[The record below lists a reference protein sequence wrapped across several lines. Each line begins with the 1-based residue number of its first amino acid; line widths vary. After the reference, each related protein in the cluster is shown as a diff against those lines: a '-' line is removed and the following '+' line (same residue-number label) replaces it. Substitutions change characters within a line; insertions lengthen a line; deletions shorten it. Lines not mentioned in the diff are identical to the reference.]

1 MTGYS
6 RAAHFFN
13 SAEKEAI
20 AAATRAAESR
30 TIGEI
35 AVMVVDASSRYREAE
50 VFGGITLGSISA
62 FLVTVFFFHES
73 IWWYV
78 PLTLVFFFPA
88 WLIFRKIPALKIH
101 FAGPARRELAVQGR
115 ALRAF
120 YEKGLY
126 RTANNTGVLFF
137 ISILERKVWILAD
150 KGIYEK
156 ITPDRLNGFAKA
168 VSEGI
173 RQGRAAEALAR
184 AILEAGE
191 LLREHFPI
199 IDGDMNELPDA
210 IMIEGKPDDDGI
222 RS

>member
-1 MTGYS
+1 MKGYS
-6 RAAHFFN
+6 SAAHFFN
-13 SAEKEAI
+13 PTEKEVI
-20 AAATRAAESR
+20 ESATRAAESR

-50 VFGGITLGSISA
+50 VFGGITLGNIIA

-78 PLTLVFFFPA
+78 PLTFVFFFPF
-88 WLIFRKIPALKIH
+88 WLFFRKIPALKIH
-101 FAGPARRELAVQGR
+101 FAGSARRELAVRGR
-115 ALRAF
+115 ALKAF

-126 RTANNTGVLFF
+126 KTARNTGVLFF
-137 ISILERKVWILAD
+137 ISILERKVWVLAD

-156 ITPDRLNGFAKA
+156 ITQARLNGFAKA

-173 RQGRAAEALAR
+173 RQGRAADALAG
-184 AILEAGE
+184 AIHDAGE

-199 IDGDMNELPDA
+199 QDGDTNELPDA
-210 IMIEGKPDDDGI
+210 IMIESKPDDD
-222 RS
+222 

>member
-1 MTGYS
+1 MKGYS
-6 RAAHFFN
+6 KAMQFFN
-13 SAEKEAI
+13 AAEKEAI
-20 AAATRAAESR
+20 ESATRAAEAR

-50 VFGGITLGSISA
+50 VFGGISLGNVLA

-78 PLTLVFFFPA
+78 PLTLAFFVPS
-88 WLIFRKIPALKIH
+88 WLLFRKIPVLKMH
-101 FAGPARRELAVQGR
+101 FAGPARREIAVQGR

-126 RTANNTGVLFF
+126 RTAQNTGVLFF
-137 ISILERKVWILAD
+137 ISILERKVWVLAD

-156 ITPDRLNGFAKA
+156 ITQERLNDMAQA

-173 RQGRAAEALAR
+173 RQGRAAEALAT
-184 AILEAGE
+184 AIREAGE

-199 IDGDMNELPDA
+199 VDGDTNELPDA
-210 IMIEGKPDDDGI
+210 IMIGSNPDDD
-222 RS
+222 

>member
-1 MTGYS
+1 MKGYS

-13 SAEKEAI
+13 PAEKEAI
-20 AAATRAAESR
+20 ESATRAAESR

-35 AVMVVDASSRYREAE
+35 AVMVVDASNRYREAE
-50 VFGGITLGSISA
+50 VFGGITLGSIIA

-78 PLTLVFFFPA
+78 PLTGVFFFPS
-88 WLIFRKIPALKIH
+88 WFLFRKIPALKIH
-101 FAGPARRELAVQGR
+101 FAAPARRELAVRGR

-126 RTANNTGVLFF
+126 RTAKNTGVLFF
-137 ISILERKVWILAD
+137 ISVLERKVWVLAD
-150 KGIYEK
+150 KGIHEK
-156 ITPDRLNGFAKA
+156 ITQARLNDFAKA

-173 RQGRAAEALAR
+173 RQGRAADALAG
-184 AILEAGE
+184 AIHDAGE

-199 IDGDMNELPDA
+199 QDGDTNELPDA
-210 IMIEGKPDDDGI
+210 IMIGSKPDDD
-222 RS
+222 

>member
-1 MTGYS
+1 MKGYS
-6 RAAHFFN
+6 KASHFFN
-13 SAEKEAI
+13 PAEKEAI
-20 AAATRAAESR
+20 ETATREAESR

-50 VFGGITLGSISA
+50 ALGGITLGNIIA
-62 FLVTVFFFHES
+62 FLVTVFFLDES

-78 PLTLVFFFPA
+78 PLTFLFFFPC
-88 WLIFRKIPALKIH
+88 WFLFRKIPALKIH
-101 FAGPARRELAVQGR
+101 FTAPARRELAVQRR

-126 RTANNTGVLFF
+126 KTAGSTGVLFF
-137 ISILERKVWILAD
+137 ISVLERKVWVLAD

-156 ITPDRLNGFAKA
+156 ISQARLNDFAKA

-173 RQGRAAEALAR
+173 RYKRAAEVLAA
-184 AILEAGE
+184 AIREAGE

-199 IDGDMNELPDA
+199 VAGDTNELSDA
-210 IMIEGKPDDDGI
+210 IMIESKPDDD
-222 RS
+222 

>member
-1 MTGYS
+1 MKGYS
-6 RAAHFFN
+6 RASHFFN
-13 SAEKEAI
+13 PAEKEAI
-20 AAATRAAESR
+20 ESATRAAEFR

-50 VFGGITLGSISA
+50 VFGGITLGNIIA
-62 FLVTVFFFHES
+62 FFVTVFFFHES

-78 PLTLVFFFPA
+78 PLTFVFFFPS
-88 WLIFRKIPALKIH
+88 WLLFRKIPDLKIH
-101 FAGPARRELAVQGR
+101 LAGQARREFAVQGR

-126 RTANNTGVLFF
+126 RTAGSTGVLFF
-137 ISILERKVWILAD
+137 ISILERKVWVLAD

-156 ITPDRLNGFAKA
+156 ITQARLNGFAQA

-173 RQGRAAEALAR
+173 RQGRAADALIG
-184 AILEAGE
+184 AIHDAGE

-199 IDGDMNELPDA
+199 LDGDTNELPDT
-210 IMIEGKPDDDGI
+210 IMIGSKSDDD
-222 RS
+222 

>member
-1 MTGYS
+1 MKGYS
-6 RAAHFFN
+6 RAALFFN
-13 SAEKEAI
+13 PAEKEAI
-20 AAATRAAESR
+20 ESATRAAELR

-50 VFGGITLGSISA
+50 VFGGITLGNIIA
-62 FLVTVFFFHES
+62 FLVTVFFFDES

-78 PLTLVFFFPA
+78 PLTFGFFLPF
-88 WLIFRKIPALKIH
+88 WFFLRKIPSLKIH
-101 FAGPARRELAVQGR
+101 FAGPARRELAIQGR

-126 RTANNTGVLFF
+126 RTAKSTGVLFF
-137 ISILERKVWILAD
+137 ISILERKVWVLAD

-156 ITPDRLNGFAKA
+156 ISQARLNDFAKA

-173 RQGRAAEALAR
+173 RQGRAADALAG
-184 AILEAGE
+184 AIHEAGE

-199 IDGDMNELPDA
+199 QDGDTNELPDA
-210 IMIEGKPDDDGI
+210 IMIESRPDDD
-222 RS
+222 

>member
-1 MTGYS
+1 MKGYS

-13 SAEKEAI
+13 PAEKEAI
-20 AAATRAAESR
+20 EAATRKAESR

-50 VFGGITLGSISA
+50 VFGGITLGNIIA
-62 FLVTVFFFHES
+62 FLITIFFCDES

-78 PLTLVFFFPA
+78 PLTGIFFFPS
-88 WLIFRKIPALKIH
+88 WLLLRKIPALNIR
-101 FAGPARRELAVQGR
+101 FASPSRRANAVQGR

-126 RTANNTGVLFF
+126 RTAKSTGVLFF
-137 ISILERKVWILAD
+137 ISILERKVWVLAD

-156 ITPDRLNGFAKA
+156 ITQTRLNAFAKA

-173 RQGRAAEALAR
+173 RQGRAADALTK
-184 AILEAGE
+184 AIHEAGE
-191 LLREHFPI
+191 LLREQFPM
-199 IDGDMNELPDA
+199 IDGDTNELPDA
-210 IMIEGKPDDDGI
+210 IMIGSKPDDD
-222 RS
+222 

>member
-1 MTGYS
+1 MKGYS

-13 SAEKEAI
+13 PAEKEAI
-20 AAATRAAESR
+20 ESATRAAELR

-50 VFGGITLGSISA
+50 VFGGITLGNIIA
-62 FLVTVFFFHES
+62 FLITVFFFHES

-78 PLTLVFFFPA
+78 PLTFVFFFLS
-88 WLIFRKIPALKIH
+88 WFLFRKIPALKIH
-101 FAGPARRELAVQGR
+101 FAAPARREHAVQGR

-126 RTANNTGVLFF
+126 MTARSTGVLFF
-137 ISILERKVWILAD
+137 ISILERKVWVLAD

-156 ITPDRLNGFAKA
+156 ITQTRLNDFAKA

-173 RQGRAAEALAR
+173 RQGRAADALAG
-184 AILEAGE
+184 AIHDAGE
-191 LLREHFPI
+191 LLGEHFPI
-199 IDGDMNELPDA
+199 QDGDTNELPDA
-210 IMIEGKPDDDGI
+210 IMIESKPDDD
-222 RS
+222 

>member
-1 MTGYS
+1 MKGYS

-13 SAEKEAI
+13 PAEKEAI
-20 AAATRAAESR
+20 KAATRAAESR

-50 VFGGITLGSISA
+50 VFGGITLGNIVA
-62 FLVTVFFFHES
+62 FFITVFFFHES

-78 PLTLVFFFPA
+78 PLTLIFFFA
-88 WLIFRKIPALKIH
+88 SWLLIRKIPALKIH
-101 FAGPARRELAVQGR
+101 FAAPARREHAVQGR

-126 RTANNTGVLFF
+126 KTAKNTGVLFF
-137 ISILERKVWILAD
+137 ISILERKVWVLAD

-156 ITPDRLNGFAKA
+156 ISQSRLNSFATV

-173 RQGRAAEALAR
+173 RQGRAAEALAA
-184 AILEAGE
+184 AIREAGE
-191 LLREHFPI
+191 LLRKHFPI
-199 IDGDMNELPDA
+199 QDGDTNELPDA
-210 IMIEGKPDDDGI
+210 IIIESKPDDD
-222 RS
+222 

>member
-1 MTGYS
+1 MKGYS
-6 RAAHFFN
+6 KAMQFFN
-13 SAEKEAI
+13 AAEKEAI
-20 AAATRAAESR
+20 ESATRAAEAR

-50 VFGGITLGSISA
+50 VFGGISLGNVLA

-78 PLTLVFFFPA
+78 PLTLAFFVPS
-88 WLIFRKIPALKIH
+88 WLLFRKIPVLKMH
-101 FAGPARRELAVQGR
+101 FAGPARREIAVQGR

-126 RTANNTGVLFF
+126 RTAQNTGVLFF
-137 ISILERKVWILAD
+137 ISILERKVWVLAD

-156 ITPDRLNGFAKA
+156 ITQERLNDIAQA

-173 RQGRAAEALAR
+173 RQGRAAEALAT
-184 AILEAGE
+184 AIREAGE

-199 IDGDMNELPDA
+199 VDGDTNELPDA
-210 IMIEGKPDDDGI
+210 IMIGSNPDDD
-222 RS
+222 

>member
-1 MTGYS
+1 MKGYS

-13 SAEKEAI
+13 PAEKEAI
-20 AAATRAAESR
+20 ESATRAAELR

-50 VFGGITLGSISA
+50 VFGGITLGNILA

-78 PLTLVFFFPA
+78 PLTFVFFFLS
-88 WLIFRKIPALKIH
+88 WFLLRKIPALKIH
-101 FAGPARRELAVQGR
+101 FAGPARREHAVRGR

-126 RTANNTGVLFF
+126 RTARNTGVLFF
-137 ISILERKVWILAD
+137 ISILERKVWVLAD

-156 ITPDRLNGFAKA
+156 ITQVRLNDFAKA

-173 RQGRAAEALAR
+173 RRGRAADALAG
-184 AILEAGE
+184 AIHAAGE
-191 LLREHFPI
+191 LLSEHFPI
-199 IDGDMNELPDA
+199 QDGDTNELPDA
-210 IMIEGKPDDDGI
+210 IMIESKPDDD
-222 RS
+222 

>member
-6 RAAHFFN
+6 RAAYFFN
-13 SAEKEAI
+13 PAEKEDI
-20 AAATRAAESR
+20 EAATRAAESR

-50 VFGGITLGSISA
+50 VFGGITLSNIIA

-78 PLTLVFFFPA
+78 PLTFIFFFPS
-88 WLIFRKIPALKIH
+88 WFLFRKIPALKIH
-101 FAGPARRELAVQGR
+101 FVGQARRELAVRGR
-115 ALRAF
+115 AFRAF

-126 RTANNTGVLFF
+126 RTAGSTGVLFF
-137 ISILERKVWILAD
+137 ISIIERKVWVLAD

-156 ITPDRLNGFAKA
+156 ITQDRLNSFAKA

-173 RQGRAAEALAR
+173 RHGRAADALTN
-184 AILEAGE
+184 AIQEAGE
-191 LLREHFPI
+191 LLRKHFPI
-199 IDGDMNELPDA
+199 QEGDTNELPDA
-210 IMIEGKPDDDGI
+210 ILIESKPDDD
-222 RS
+222 